1 MAKTLKLALW
11 NDLNQYFL
19 SPYLFIKWT
28 MSYHVTLSGV
38 DSVCQTLNGD
48 PLDRHLRD
56 APLSVVVSII
66 DLLRQAKVSHT
77 HIHVLI

>member
-1 MAKTLKLALW
+1 MNK
-11 NDLNQYFL
+11 DRCEVV
-19 SPYLFIKWT
+19 FINSRT
-28 MSYHVTLSGV
+28 SYHVALSGV
-38 DSVCQTLNGD
+38 HSVRQTLDGD

-66 DLLRQAKVSHT
+66 DLLRQAKVRHT

>member
-1 MAKTLKLALW
+1 
-11 NDLNQYFL
+11 
-19 SPYLFIKWT
+19 

-56 APLSVVVSII
+56 APLPVVVPII